1 MNIVGIGTKV
11 NSCGGCYIRPQ
22 ISLQWIKIRE
32 YAAGRF
38 SGIASRM
45 TKAAVVKAHGC
56 DDPGCDRLTDERSDQ
71 DSLFLFVA
79 DKDWREQP
87 QKLLRS
93 MSIDSR
99 RK

>member
-1 MNIVGIGTKV
+1 MGVGSV
-11 NSCGGCYIRPQ
+11 SWQ

-45 TKAAVVKAHGC
+45 TRAAVVKAHGC